1 MTHAP
6 AEDLRLLAR
15 LTARPGRETDLRD
28 AIAALV
34 PRVLAEDGCIAYHAH
49 VSDASPATVVM
60 YEAWR
65 DQAAL
70 DAHAAGP
77 ALAALVAR
85 FDDLLAE
92 PMTLEPLRR
101 FA

>member
-1 MTHAP
+1 MTP
-6 AEDLRLLAR
+6 DRTEEVRLLAR
-15 LTARPGRETDLRD
+15 LTARPGREQALRD
-28 AIAALV
+28 AIADLV
-34 PRVLAEDGCIAYHAH
+34 PRVLVEDGCIAYHAH
-49 VSDASPATVVM
+49 VSDAAPATVVM

-70 DAHAAGP
+70 DVHAAGP
-77 ALAALVAR
+77 ALAELAAR

-92 PMTLEPLRR
+92 PMALEPLRR

>member
-1 MTHAP
+1 
-6 AEDLRLLAR
+6 
-15 LTARPGRETDLRD
+15 
-28 AIAALV
+28 
-34 PRVLAEDGCIAYHAH
+34 
-49 VSDASPATVVM
+49 M

-70 DAHAAGP
+70 DVHAAGP
-77 ALAALVAR
+77 ALAALAAR